1 MKKFLI
7 PFLLLSMTLFS
18 GCSKDQV
25 LDTYNSVLQAAGSVQ
40 LTSSFSLQG
49 ERKGGIDD
57 FTGTY
62 QAEYDDFSGT
72 EYLFGGT
79 FVEREAGK
87 DVFVQ
92 CNLENTSG
100 TAQLFWTY
108 GNHEVETLL
117 EVSGRYSETLTLP
130 EGGVYFGVIGE
141 GFRGTIDL
149 CIE

>member
-1 MKKFLI
+1 MKKILI
-7 PFLLLSMTLFS
+7 PFLLLSMILFV

-25 LDTYNSVLQAAGSVQ
+25 LDAYNSVLNAAGSAQ

-49 ERKGGIDD
+49 ERKRGVDD

-62 QAEYDDFSGT
+62 QAEYDGFSGT

-79 FVEREAGK
+79 FIEREAGK
-87 DVFVQ
+87 DVSVQ
-92 CNLENTSG
+92 CTLEITSG

-108 GNHEVETLL
+108 GNHETETLL
-117 EVSGRYSETLTLP
+117 EVSGSYSETLTLP
-130 EGGVYFGVIGE
+130 EGGVYFGVTGDA
-141 GFRGTIDL
+141 FTGTIDL

>member
-1 MKKFLI
+1 MKKILI
-7 PFLLLSMTLFS
+7 PFLLLGMMLFA

-25 LDTYNSVLQAAGSVQ
+25 LDAYNSVLNVAGSAQ

-49 ERKGGIDD
+49 ERKSGVDD

-62 QAEYDDFSGT
+62 QAEYDGFSGT

-79 FVEREAGK
+79 FIERKAGK
-87 DVFVQ
+87 DVSVQ
-92 CNLENTSG
+92 CTLEITSG

-108 GNHEVETLL
+108 GNHETETLL
-117 EVSGRYSETLTLP
+117 EVSGSYSETLTLP
-130 EGGVYFGVIGE
+130 EGGVYFGVTGDAFT
-141 GFRGTIDL
+141 GSIDL

>member
-1 MKKFLI
+1 MKKILI
-7 PFLLLSMTLFS
+7 PFLLLSMILFV

-25 LDTYNSVLQAAGSVQ
+25 LDAYNSVLNAAGSAQ

-49 ERKGGIDD
+49 ERKSGVDD

-62 QAEYDDFSGT
+62 QAEYDGFSGT

-79 FVEREAGK
+79 FIERAAGK
-87 DVFVQ
+87 DVSVQ
-92 CNLENTSG
+92 CTLEITGG

-108 GNHEVETLL
+108 GNHETAVLL
-117 EVSGRYSETLTLP
+117 EVSGSYSETLTLP
-130 EGGVYFGVIGE
+130 DGGVYFGVTGDA
-141 GFRGTIDL
+141 FTGTVDL